1 MKINN
6 MVTSKKAV
14 EKLGVSP
21 NTLRRWADAGTIKT
35 IRTPAGQRLYDVS
48 SFLASG
54 KERRKV
60 IYCRVSSRNQKPD
73 LESQVKYLRERY
85 PNHEIIEDIGSGLN
99 FKRKGLNALLGSIL
113 DGDVSEVVISH
124 RDRLCRFGFDLI
136 ESIVSKYDCE
146 LVVYDESKLSPQ
158 AELVQDL
165 LSIIHVFSCRLYG
178 LRKYSRKIKE
188 DQDLSQDGRSE
199 PV

>member
-1 MKINN
+1 M
-6 MVTSKKAV
+6 
-14 EKLGVSP
+14 
-21 NTLRRWADAGTIKT
+21 ADAGTIKT
-35 IRTPAGQRLYDVS
+35 IRTPAGQRLYDVG

-54 KERRKV
+54 KERRRV

-73 LESQVKYLRERY
+73 LESQIKYLRERY
-85 PNHEIIEDIGSGLN
+85 PNHELIEDIGSGLN

-124 RDRLCRFGFDLI
+124 RDRLCRFGFDLL
-136 ESIVSKYDCE
+136 ESIASKYDCK
-146 LVVYDESKLSPQ
+146 LVVCDESKLSPQ